1 MAVASACL
9 GTVYSVLRVLISKFN
24 LLAMIHFSIQS
35 GTKDPLD
42 PVPIKPIGTFYARTP
57 KFVPAMDVFS
67 E

>member
-1 MAVASACL
+1 
-9 GTVYSVLRVLISKFN
+9 VLISEFN

-42 PVPIKPIGTFYARTP
+42 PVPIKHIGTFYARTP